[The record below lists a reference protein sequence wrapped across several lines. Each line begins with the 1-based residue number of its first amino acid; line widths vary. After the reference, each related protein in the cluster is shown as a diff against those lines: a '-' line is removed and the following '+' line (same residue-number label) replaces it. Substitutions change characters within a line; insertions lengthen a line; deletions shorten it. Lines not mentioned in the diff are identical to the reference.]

1 MIPFHKDMAVDRAFN
16 PTAMQLGRAHNFQL
30 VDHEITE
37 LIPPTL
43 DAHYRPA
50 NKRGEQ

>member
-1 MIPFHKDMAVDRAFN
+1 MAFDRAFH
-16 PTAMQLGRAHNFQL
+16 PTAMQLGRAHHIQL
-30 VDHEITE
+30 VEHEIIE